1 MRGVGNDMSSKKNIS
16 RRVLQ
21 NLALLSLLT
30 ASSAWAQVTS
40 DWDWDLEKVSLPNGC
55 TLVLQSF
62 NPPAIVLRHEGAC
75 KNGLA
80 DGDWVYGQKM
90 VLEKDRSLML
100 DVITVVKAIN
110 GYVHDGLQLQMTD
123 KLIAI
128 RVGDRK
134 LNGSRFDV
142 RFDASKQTITLAEL
156 SKQIDAAI
164 AVSQSFSLPTPSAQ
178 LLKTVA
184 GQWVSSRPQLA
195 ARWLAPNVAANSPAM
210 GRLQDDPK
218 VFGRSARGG

>member
-1 MRGVGNDMSSKKNIS
+1 MSSNQTTVH
-16 RRVLQ
+16 RALQTLVLLGL
-21 NLALLSLLT
+21 LA
-30 ASSAWAQVTS
+30 ANSAWAQVTR
-40 DWDWDLEKVSLPNGC
+40 DWDWDLEKVSLSNGC

-62 NPPAIVLRHEGAC
+62 HPPAIVLQYEGVC

-128 RVGDRK
+128 SVGDRK
-134 LNGSRFDV
+134 LNGSRFNV

-156 SKQIDAAI
+156 SKQIDAAV

-178 LLKTVA
+178 LLKSMA
-184 GQWVSSRPQLA
+184 SQWVSSRPQLA
-195 ARWLAPNVAANSPAM
+195 AKWLAPNVAANPPAM
-210 GRLQDDPK
+210 GKLQDDPK